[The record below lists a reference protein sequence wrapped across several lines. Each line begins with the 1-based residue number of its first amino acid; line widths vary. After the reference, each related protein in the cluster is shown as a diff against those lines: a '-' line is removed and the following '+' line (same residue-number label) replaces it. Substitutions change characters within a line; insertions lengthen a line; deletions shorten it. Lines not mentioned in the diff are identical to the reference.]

1 MMRLQQKAVPL
12 KPLAIAL
19 SALILTGCA
28 TFSNDGGLDTVSSLT
43 KERTGQTVQREKTAD
58 DATATR
64 STINQL
70 LAQPLTPD
78 SAVQIALANNKG
90 LQAAFAELG
99 IAEANRVQA
108 GRLSNPGFSFGRMR
122 GGDDVEIERSIM
134 FNFVGLLTMPM
145 RTNIEGR
152 RFEQAKLQ
160 AASQAVQLAADTRKA
175 YFSAVAAQ
183 QSAQYAEQVATAAEA
198 GAELA
203 ERLAKV
209 GNWSKLDQAREQAFH
224 ADATTQLARARHNA
238 TASREQ
244 LTRLLGLWGTNA
256 AFKLPERLPDLPNAP
271 NEVANLEFQ
280 AMSQRLDVQVAQR
293 DVHATASNLGLTQA
307 TGFINVFEAG
317 YTNKSE
323 TGSPRAN
330 GYEIELVLPI
340 FDWGGARTARAEAT
354 YMQSVQRTADIAVR
368 ARSEVREAYSAYRTT
383 YDVAKHYR
391 DEIVPLRKRVS
402 DEVLLRYNGMLASV
416 FELLTDAR
424 TQVSSVNTAIEA
436 QRDFWIAET
445 NLQSAIN
452 GSGTGGGST
461 QMRSQASTEAQA
473 QGH

>member
-1 MMRLQQKAVPL
+1 MMDTQQKAAQL

-28 TFSNDGGLDTVSSLT
+28 TFSKDGGLDTVSSLT
-43 KERTGQTVQREKTAD
+43 KERTGQTVQRDKTED
-58 DATATR
+58 DAAATQAR
-64 STINQL
+64 VNQL

-78 SAVQIALANNKG
+78 SAIQIALANNKG

-99 IAEANRVQA
+99 VAEANRVQA
-108 GRLSNPGFSFGRMR
+108 GRLSNPGFSFGRQR
-122 GGDDVEIERSIM
+122 GGEDVEIERSIM
-134 FNFVGLLTMPM
+134 FNFVGLLTMPI
-145 RTNIEGR
+145 RSNIEGR

-160 AASQAVQLAADTRKA
+160 AASQAVQLAANTRKA
-175 YFSAVAAQ
+175 YFNAVAAQ

-198 GAELA
+198 SADLA
-203 ERLAKV
+203 QRLAKV
-209 GNWSKLDQAREQAFH
+209 GNWSKLDQAREHAFH
-224 ADATTQLARARHNA
+224 ADATTQFARTRHNA
-238 TASREQ
+238 TAAREQ

-256 AFKLPERLPDLPNAP
+256 AFKLPERLPDLPKAP
-271 NEVANLEFQ
+271 NEVANLESQ
-280 AMSQRLDVQVAQR
+280 AMTQRLDVQVAQR
-293 DVHATASNLGLTQA
+293 DVSATASNLGLTQA

-354 YMQSVQRTADIAVR
+354 YMQSVQRTADTAVR

-383 YDVAKHYR
+383 YEVAKHYR
-391 DEIVPLRKRVS
+391 DEVVPLRKRIS

-424 TQVSSVNTAIEA
+424 TQVSSVNAAIEA

-445 NLQSAIN
+445 NLQAAVN

-461 QMRSQASTEAQA
+461 QMTGQASGEADA
-473 QGH
+473 PAH